1 MTPLPPLRD
10 GGGFISDYSL
20 VRGQQD
26 SVGIHKLPW
35 IFPNE
40 QGEKVQTA
48 VIYRIGNRVDRDG
61 KRRIKKMLK

>member
-20 VRGQQD
+20 VRGQQG

-40 QGEKVQTA
+40 QDEKVPTA
-48 VIYRIGNRVDRDG
+48 VIYRIGSRVDRVE
-61 KRRIKKMLK
+61 KRRMKKNKC